1 MKKSEKQEKA
11 LVKKA
16 MRGSPQA
23 FGDLIEAQQE
33 YLYRMAYRY
42 VRQEADALD
51 VVQESI
57 LKAYKSLKTLREP
70 EHFRTW
76 LTKILINTA
85 QDLLRKR
92 KPEAS
97 LAEGPDLPAPE
108 GMSPEERM
116 DLHWAV
122 AQLPEKYQDVVKL
135 KYFDGCTIREIS
147 QATGMPEGTVS
158 VYLRR
163 AIGRLQVLLKE
174 EAVCER
180 K

>member
-16 MRGSPQA
+16 MRGSPKA

-33 YLYRMAYRY
+33 YLYRMAYLY

-57 LKAYKSLKTLREP
+57 LKAY
-70 EHFRTW
+70 
-76 LTKILINTA
+76 KILINTA

-147 QATGMPEGTVS
+147 QATCMPEGTVS

-163 AIGRLQVLLKE
+163 AIGRLQILLKE